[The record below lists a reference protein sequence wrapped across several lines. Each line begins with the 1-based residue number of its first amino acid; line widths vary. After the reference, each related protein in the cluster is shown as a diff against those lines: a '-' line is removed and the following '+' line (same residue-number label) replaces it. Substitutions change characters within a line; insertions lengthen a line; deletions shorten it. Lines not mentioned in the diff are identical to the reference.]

1 MANGD
6 MSTSVLNERY
16 RLEALIGEGGM
27 AKVYRALDTQLDR
40 IVAVKIL
47 KPEFAADRSFVD
59 RFRREAQMAAK
70 LNHRNLV
77 GVHDTGDEGDVHYI
91 VMEYIE
97 GRTLADFFAGGGRLT
112 PMKATELVEQVA
124 GALAYAHQQG
134 VIHRD
139 IKPGNIMVT
148 REGGVKVTDFGIA
161 RLVTTEH
168 TIEQTAAVL
177 GTASYLSPE
186 QARGEVVDE
195 RSDIYSLGCVL
206 FEALTGRQLFS
217 GDSPVAIA
225 YKHVNE
231 QPVAPSTLNPE
242 VTPDLDAVVMRAL
255 SKNPVNRYQTANEF
269 RHDLE
274 ALRNGG
280 QISATPLMGAAA
292 TTQVIRP
299 GAGQQTA
306 VLPPEE
312 EEDKRKK
319 WIVGIIVG
327 LIIVAGLAAAAWW
340 LVSSVLDSNGSSRRA
355 QIPTGIVGSTE
366 GDARDQLTQAGFENV
381 KVEREDDVPDDE
393 FEVDDVSNVDPAEGT
408 TIDVEREVTLTV
420 LREPGDVEV
429 PSVLNR
435 SEAEAT
441 ALLSAA
447 PYNFDVSSK
456 ERFSSAPVGSVFN
469 TNPPAG
475 TPLAPGSPITLLVSR
490 GESPPPEPATVIVPR
505 VECKREQAAVNKI
518 QRTGGLIAQAS
529 GEDSNPSCP
538 SGGGRIA
545 RTSPTGDSTVEE
557 GSTIRYWVT
566 ADEPP
571 SPPPSSKVD
580 NSGKGSDNEKGPKD
594 KPGKGPKDKDNSGKG

>member
-292 TTQVIRP
+292 ATTQVIRP

-312 EEDKRKK
+312 EEDKKKK

-366 GDARDQLTQAGFENV
+366 EDARDQLTQAGFENV

-420 LREPGDVEV
+420 VREPGDVEV
-429 PSVLNR
+429 PSVTGS
-435 SEAEAT
+435 SEADAQ
-441 ALLSAA
+441 ALLEGD
-447 PYNFDVSSK
+447 PYNFVVRSK
-456 ERFSSAPVGSVFN
+456 PRFNPAPAGEVYG
-469 TNPPAG
+469 TNPEEG
-475 TPLAPGSPITLLVSR
+475 SSLTPGSSIVLLVSR
-490 GESPPPEPATVIVPR
+490 GPEPSPTPTETLVVVPDVVCR
-505 VECKREQAAVNKI
+505 PENAAVNKLAA
-518 QRTGGLIAQAS
+518 RGFVAQNVGEAS
-529 GEDSNPSCP
+529 HPDCGP
-538 SGGGRIA
+538 GRVA
-545 RTSPTGDSTVEE
+545 KQQPVGDSSLPE
-557 GSTIRYWVT
+557 GSTVKYWVT
-566 ADEPP
+566 PDEPP
-571 SPPPSSKVD
+571 SPPPSSRID
-580 NSGKGSDNEKGPKD
+580 NSGKGSDNGKGPKD